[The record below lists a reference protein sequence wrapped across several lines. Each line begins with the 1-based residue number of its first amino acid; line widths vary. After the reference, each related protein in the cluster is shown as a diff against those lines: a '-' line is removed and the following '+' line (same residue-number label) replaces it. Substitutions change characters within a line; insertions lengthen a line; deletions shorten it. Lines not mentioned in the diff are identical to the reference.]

1 MKYLFLFGILANL
14 AYADTRFEN
23 YCVTTPTQK
32 DIVLVYDDLISSEA
46 DDVSGINLVNSVEI
60 LKFENGIQLPKY
72 TNFLHQTSTDE
83 MARNK
88 KMTNFEVF
96 VRKNSSNISKINLAN
111 NSTSEISGHDL
122 ITIKMNNELT
132 YSFPYFE
139 SSNNGKGYGEIF
151 AKNLIFNGKKVAS
164 IIYYD
169 CGMDSN

>member
-60 LKFENGIQLPKY
+60 LKFENGIQLPKN

-96 VRKNSSNISKINLAN
+96 VRKNSS
-111 NSTSEISGHDL
+111 SEISGHDL